1 MNKNTKT
8 IKNLFEKIKAKSK
21 RNYFSDILEKK
32 SKQCKGNME
41 SNKRSN
47 W

>member
-8 IKNLFEKIKAKSK
+8 IKNLFEKIKTK
-21 RNYFSDILEKK
+21 LKK
-32 SKQCKGNME
+32 QYLFIIRKNPKQRKGNIE
-41 SNKRSN
+41 SDKRSN

>member
-21 RNYFSDILEKK
+21 I